1 MLDDFEATQ
10 LVTGGLGGLGLV
22 TATALCVPWLGIAGI
37 AGMKK
42 KMMKMKKNMMKMK
55 SMSFGGRDTNHMVAT
70 SLIVQSSEVVAESRG
85 DFFQPRIWVLVACF
99 CAHDVVRW
107 PQVTRS
113 HAFCRIK
120 STVILRV
127 GVSVTSG
134 TVDGRNPAP
143 PGMHKPCR

>member
-42 KMMKMKKNMMKMK
+42 NMMKMK

-70 SLIVQSSEVVAESRG
+70 SLIVQSSEVVA
-85 DFFQPRIWVLVACF
+85 W
-99 CAHDVVRW
+99 
-107 PQVTRS
+107 
-113 HAFCRIK
+113 
-120 STVILRV
+120 
-127 GVSVTSG
+127 
-134 TVDGRNPAP
+134 
-143 PGMHKPCR
+143 